1 MINDTNKLILTD
13 CDGVLLNWEYAFD
26 VWMNDKGYSL
36 GLHTQLMY
44 DSDERYG
51 IPRDKS
57 KELIKFFNES
67 ASMGFIPPLRDAV
80 QYVRKLHEEYG
91 YTLGVITSLS
101 TNPYAVKL
109 RERNLEKLFG
119 SAIAFVKCLE
129 TGADKHEALLPYKDS
144 GIVWIEDKVENAEV
158 GNNLGLR
165 SILVEHGHN
174 MEHNNPDIPIVKGW
188 KEIYEM
194 MKDS

>member
-1 MINDTNKLILTD
+1 MYDRLILTD

-36 GLHTQLMY
+36 EPHTQLIY
-44 DSDERYG
+44 ETDERYG

-67 ASMGFIPPLRDAV
+67 ASMGFIPPLRDAI
-80 QYVRKLHEEYG
+80 QYVKKMHEGYG
-91 YTLGVITSLS
+91 YTFGVITSLS

-144 GIVWIEDKVENAEV
+144 GIVWVEDKVENAEV